1 MNTSALIQEVWS
13 FCHTLRD
20 TKIPEAA
27 LSGQLVPQD
36 PADEPASVLQG
47 PPPLQPRDEST
58 RCTRKRRYR
67 FVESKRVVH
76 FPELSLAPGLADS
89 NPAESMDC

>member
-36 PADEPASVLQG
+36 PADEPASVLLERIG
-47 PPPLQPRDEST
+47 AERADGAT
-58 RCTRKRRYR
+58 NGRRR
-67 FVESKRVVH
+67 GGRTEVVK
-76 FPELSLAPGLADS
+76 A
-89 NPAESMDC
+89 